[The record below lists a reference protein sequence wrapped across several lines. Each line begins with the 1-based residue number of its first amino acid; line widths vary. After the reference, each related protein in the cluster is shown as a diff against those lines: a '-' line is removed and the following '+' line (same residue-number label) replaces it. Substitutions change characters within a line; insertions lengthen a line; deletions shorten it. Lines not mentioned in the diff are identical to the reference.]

1 MIGIAVSI
9 HFLVNASLSLFDHLG
24 LYRITAGVTVLAAAT
39 SLPDTFLSVIS
50 AKKGESDAAL
60 SNALGSNTF
69 DILIC
74 LGMPI
79 FIMGGLY
86 IDWYESSNMLF
97 YLLGSS
103 VISMVL
109 ISTNLI
115 LSKFEANVMLI
126 VYIVFLLLIFT
137 SII

>member
-1 MIGIAVSI
+1 
-9 HFLVNASLSLFDHLG
+9 
-24 LYRITAGVTVLAAAT
+24 
-39 SLPDTFLSVIS
+39 
-50 AKKGESDAAL
+50 
-60 SNALGSNTF
+60 
-69 DILIC
+69 
-74 LGMPI
+74 MPI

-86 IDWYESSNMLF
+86 VDWYESSNMLF

-109 ISTNLI
+109 ISTNWI